1 MHKVVYRV
9 GFWSAL
15 IAFLASVGYSVVQ
28 VLQVLRIL
36 VWPTDVILIYAFS
49 FCIAWPFMLAVLALH
64 YSTPAEKKLWS
75 HAGLLFAVMYATYVT
90 LMYAV
95 QLGTAIPLAL
105 RGTPN
110 VYLVVDRYSLFWTL
124 DAMGYICMGLATL
137 FAAPTFTPSEKWT
150 RRFFFANGLFT
161 AVIAFVYFYPVFSIP
176 LLLLATPWIITSP
189 GSLLLLAIC
198 FARRARTASEADS
211 ARW

>member
-1 MHKVVYRV
+1 MHKVVYRI

-15 IAFLASVGYSVVQ
+15 IAFLASAGYSIVQ

-36 VWPTDVILIYAFS
+36 VWPWDAILIYCFS
-49 FCIAWPFMLAVLALH
+49 FCIAWPFMLAMLALH
-64 YSTPAEKKLWS
+64 YSTPNEKRIWS

-90 LMYAV
+90 LMYAL

-110 VYLVVDRYSLFWTL
+110 VFLVVDRYSLFWTL
-124 DAMGYICMGLATL
+124 DAMGYICLGLATL
-137 FAAPTFTPSEKWT
+137 FAAPAFAASEKWP
-150 RRFFFANGLFT
+150 RRFFVANGLFT

-176 LLLLATPWIITSP
+176 LLMLATPWIITGP
-189 GSLLLLAIC
+189 GSLLLLAVC
-198 FARRARTASEADS
+198 FVRRRRAVRAIVA
-211 ARW
+211 A